1 MSRGRF
7 VLAVDSSLRSAV
19 KVAAG
24 AADALRRPAT
34 GVVVLLYHRV
44 GRGTSSSVD
53 LPAALFE
60 RQMATLASSHT
71 VVSMDYVMRCLSGT
85 EPIEPCVAVTFDD
98 GTSDLV
104 EVALPILERHS
115 IPSTWYIATSFVD
128 EQQAFDGAG
137 SPLTWQALRDAC
149 STGHVSIG
157 SHTHTH
163 LLLDR
168 APVVEVVDELDRS
181 IESIGANIGS
191 APLDFAYPKAV
202 LGSRAAQEEV
212 RARFRSAALAG
223 TRANV
228 VGHADPY
235 RLARSPIQANDGL
248 GWFMRKARGGMGL
261 EDALRERLN
270 RRRYARA
277 IS

>member
-1 MSRGRF
+1 MSRNRS
-7 VLAVDSSLRSAV
+7 VLAVDASLRTAV

-34 GVVVLLYHRV
+34 GAVVLLYHRV
-44 GRGTSSSVD
+44 GGGTSSSVD

-60 RQMATLASSHT
+60 EQMAALASSHT
-71 VVSMDYVMRCLSGT
+71 VVSMDHVLRCL
-85 EPIEPCVAVTFDD
+85 EEAVPIGPCVAVTFDD
-98 GTSDLV
+98 GTADLIDS
-104 EVALPILERHS
+104 ALPILERHA

-128 EQQAFDGAG
+128 AEKAFDGAG
-137 SPLTWQALRDAC
+137 SPLTWQALREAC
-149 STGHVSIG
+149 STGLVSIG
-157 SHTHTH
+157 SHTHSH

-202 LGSRAAQEEV
+202 LGSEAAQEAV

-228 VGHADPY
+228 GGHTDPY
-235 RLARSPIQANDGL
+235 RLARSPIQVSDGL
-248 GWFMRKARGGMGL
+248 RWFTRKARGGMGL
-261 EDALRERLN
+261 EDALRGRLN